1 VTPRSGRGLAAGA
14 AAIDSARSEA
24 QDSGALPTP
33 ARSDQPAV
41 AGAAAAGAGAA
52 RTPVALSL
60 AVLAGAHLAV
70 DCFTAV
76 WPVYKTFAGLDLVRA
91 GLIATVASML
101 ANGLQ
106 VVFGVI
112 ADRGGAKVL
121 LLAGVLGAGAVAL
134 LPYVSSYP
142 AMFALVATTAI
153 CSAAFHPTGTGAA
166 GALSQQRTGVFVA
179 MFLVGGYL
187 GYASSQLIFT
197 SVYRATG
204 GATVVL
210 LPVSIA
216 AAILVARLVPR
227 ATVPAS
233 HSLAAWGRA
242 VRGVARRLWPLFA
255 IQVFA
260 GGATMSVVFLLPD
273 LLQTRG
279 APHWMVEGGG
289 HLAYVIGACLALV
302 PAGHLGD
309 RLGARR
315 VLVVT
320 NLVSGVALLLA
331 LREGL
336 SPAAVLALVATF
348 GALNGCNPV
357 IAISEGNRVM
367 PGQSSGAS
375 ALLMGLPACLSA
387 LAPVVAGSLASAA
400 RGGTPAGALRWMTL
414 CVPATFVFCLLLPR
428 RVSR

>member
-1 VTPRSGRGLAAGA
+1 MSDAPSVAAAGA
-14 AAIDSARSEA
+14 ARSPIA
-24 QDSGALPTP
+24 
-33 ARSDQPAV
+33 
-41 AGAAAAGAGAA
+41 
-52 RTPVALSL
+52 SL

-76 WPVYKTFAGLDLVRA
+76 WPVYKTVAALDLVRA

-106 VVFGVI
+106 VVVGDI

-121 LLAGVLGAGAVAL
+121 LFAGVLGAGAVAL

-142 AMFALVATTAI
+142 AMFALVATSAT
-153 CSAAFHPTGTGAA
+153 CSAAFHPTGVGAA
-166 GALSQQRTGVFVA
+166 GALSQQRTGLFVA
-179 MFLVGGYL
+179 VFLVGGYL
-187 GYASSQLIFT
+187 GYASSQLVFT
-197 SVYRATG
+197 SVYHLTG
-204 GATVVL
+204 GATAVL
-210 LPVSIA
+210 LPVSILA
-216 AAILVARLVPR
+216 ALFVARLVPR
-227 ATVPAS
+227 STAAPQ
-233 HSLAAWGRA
+233 SLVAWGRA
-242 VRGVARRLWPLFA
+242 VRAVARRLWPLFA
-255 IQVFA
+255 IQVCA
-260 GGATMSVVFLLPD
+260 GAATMSVVFLLPD
-273 LLQTRG
+273 LLLTRG

-289 HLAYVIGACLALV
+289 HLAYVCGACLALV
-302 PAGHLGD
+302 PAGHLSD

-336 SPAAVLALVATF
+336 SPISVLLLFAAF

-357 IAISEGNRVM
+357 IAIAEGNRVM

-375 ALLMGLPACLSA
+375 ALLMGLPACISA
-387 LAPVVAGSLASAA
+387 LAPVIAGSLASAA
-400 RGGTPAGALRWMTL
+400 HGGTPAGALRWMAL

-428 RVSR
+428 REAPGDGSLRGASAAR